1 MYDNSKSWNASF
13 SHLAVIYQL
22 EQTSVI
28 KQGNRLNY
36 KCLHPHSIERLN
48 VKLALRVFCDIT
60 VASLRTFGPSQ
71 EQLPNWEGTQF
82 VIEII
87 LKFWNIVNVKTPFK
101 GKHKR
106 LDDANPISDL
116 NDNRI
121 TWMTEFVTWLYKWR
135 QYSEA
140 NNTTFLT
147 TETFEALSHTMNGM
161 VYMIHDLLNNNIL
174 DYILLGKF
182 QTDNLE
188 SRFGQYRQLSGC
200 NYLVSVAEV
209 MQSERKLRIK
219 GLLKLHTKSGG
230 DINVKT
236 FLAKFSEVKKDKQDL
251 NFISNFSFDDIDVT
265 NSDELSAL
273 LMVTGY
279 IAKKAMARMECIPC
293 KQKFGSADLPID
305 LEVINGSL
313 TYFNTI
319 NRGGLTYP
327 SNVLF
332 HTVQCAYNIFNIC
345 ISKHEPAY
353 LRVEN
358 QKQTLLGLFEMYITK
373 TSYFNSELLT
383 CTECG
388 SEIITQVMR
397 ALSCFANILLENYS
411 TTKSETVSKSNN
423 SRKVSKF

>member
-1 MYDNSKSWNASF
+1 
-13 SHLAVIYQL
+13 
-22 EQTSVI
+22 
-28 KQGNRLNY
+28 
-36 KCLHPHSIERLN
+36 
-48 VKLALRVFCDIT
+48 
-60 VASLRTFGPSQ
+60 
-71 EQLPNWEGTQF
+71 
-82 VIEII
+82 
-87 LKFWNIVNVKTPFK
+87 
-101 GKHKR
+101 
-106 LDDANPISDL
+106 
-116 NDNRI
+116 
-121 TWMTEFVTWLYKWR
+121 MTEFVTWLYKWM

-147 TETFEALSHTMNGM
+147 TETFKALSHTINAM

-174 DYILLGKF
+174 DNILLGKF

-188 SRFGQYRQLSGC
+188 SRFVQYRQLSGC

-251 NFISNFSFDDIDVT
+251 NFISNFPFDDIDVT
-265 NSDELSAL
+265 NSDELCAL

-279 IAKKAMARMECIPC
+279 ITKKAIARMECIPC
-293 KQKFGSADLPID
+293 KQKFGSTDLPID
-305 LEVINGSL
+305 LKVSNDSL

-327 SNVLF
+327 SIFLF

-358 QKQTLLGLFEMYITK
+358 QKQTLLGLFEMYITR
-373 TSYFNSELLT
+373 TTYFNSELLT
-383 CTECG
+383 CPECG

-397 ALSCFANILLENYS
+397 ALSCFANILLKNYS
-411 TTKSETVSKSNN
+411 TTKSETVSKSKN